1 MHTYLFFSILLI
13 LICAWYFS
21 VCPSLSLSFFQL
33 VCFMAPKHKSTPS
46 QNPLRS
52 RATSSSP
59 SADSTPSHV
68 RFCDEKAHTNFSK
81 NFSRH
86 DIHSECQ
93 VVLLDFS
100 NTGLPTV
107 IYSGGWESLY
117 GITVTC
123 PSMIIEEFYSNM
135 HWFDYSVPHFIT
147 HIRGMRIVVTPD
159 LISEVLHVSRVAH
172 RHYPGYDRL
181 KTVSKDELSSLFCE
195 TSSS

>member
-1 MHTYLFFSILLI
+1 MSHAHAFFMHTYLFFSILLI

-68 RFCDEKAHTNFSK
+68 RFCDEKVHTNFSK
-81 NFSRH
+81 KFSRH

-117 GITVTC
+117 GIMVTC
-123 PSMIIEEFYSNM
+123 PSMII
-135 HWFDYSVPHFIT
+135 
-147 HIRGMRIVVTPD
+147 
-159 LISEVLHVSRVAH
+159 
-172 RHYPGYDRL
+172 
-181 KTVSKDELSSLFCE
+181 
-195 TSSS
+195 